1 MSTTAM
7 PQQPVTPLE
16 PQQQT
21 GRSGR
26 RIIKSFE
33 ARVMKRRPF
42 SIRVADN
49 LTSYFGGIEF
59 LFANG
64 FLFVLWITLNS
75 RVIPGFIPVDPY
87 PFTFL
92 TMVVSLEAIFL
103 TVIVL
108 MSQNRQSFITSLR
121 DELDMQVNIL
131 TEREITK
138 ALELLITLHRQ
149 LDLDEIND
157 PELVSMLKA
166 TNISYIERRLEEQ
179 LKSESPS
186 VTPIAK
192 IASTVMKGKPNG
204 NGTTQKPKS

>member
-1 MSTTAM
+1 M
-7 PQQPVTPLE
+7 PQQAAAPVE
-16 PQQQT
+16 PQQQA

-42 SIRVADN
+42 AIRVADQ
-49 LTSYFGGIEF
+49 LTSYFGSLEF

-64 FLFVLWITLNS
+64 FLFVGWIILNS
-75 RVIPGFIPVDPY
+75 GKISGFVPFDPY

-92 TMVVSLEAIFL
+92 IMIVSLEAIFL
-103 TVIVL
+103 TTIVL

-138 ALELLITLHRQ
+138 ALELLIALHRQ

-186 VTPIAK
+186 VTPITK

-204 NGTTQKPKS
+204 NGTTKKA